1 MITISVFAVLG
12 SALLV
17 YLDSDGFKRRCYHT
31 IPLAILGFFCG
42 TVVGI
47 ILGTLISLAVPYK
60 VSLSASYKL
69 AALRTVDAVGTN
81 FILGTGELQATA
93 TYRFMSINDN
103 GSLTPGAVQADNLVQ
118 IVEDP
123 ALTKEGSLEIFEK
136 GCDRAS
142 ILYFFA
148 ACSRPQT
155 TAKIFRVP
163 PGTVVHSFNAG

>member
-1 MITISVFAVLG
+1 MITIFVCAVLG
-12 SALLV
+12 IALLI

-31 IPLAILGFFCG
+31 VPLGVLGFVCG
-42 TVVGI
+42 AVVGM
-47 ILGTLISLAVPYK
+47 ILATLLSLAVPYK
-60 VSLSASYKL
+60 VSLSANYKL
-69 AALRTVDAVGTN
+69 TALRTVDAVGSN

-103 GSLTPGAVQADNLVQ
+103 GSLTPGSVQADNLVQ

-123 ALTKEGSLEIFEK
+123 ALTKEGSLEIFER

-142 ILYFFA
+142 ILYLFA

-155 TAKIFRVP
+155 SAKIFRVP
-163 PGTVVHSFNAG
+163 PGTVVHSFSAG